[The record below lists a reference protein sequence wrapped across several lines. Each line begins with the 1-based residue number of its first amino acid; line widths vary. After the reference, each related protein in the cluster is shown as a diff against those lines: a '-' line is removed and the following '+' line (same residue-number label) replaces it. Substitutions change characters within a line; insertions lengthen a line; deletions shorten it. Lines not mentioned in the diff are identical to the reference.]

1 MDDSVLCTSD
11 LTATLFRF
19 VLKYSRAAETGGNP
33 AVAFSAFQRWTLC
46 IPSKPVSTGADW
58 TSQDVKEIWIDDE
71 PEPVSEQMNE
81 SQMRKVRSWVEW
93 MNSHAGVWEYI
104 KKKKILCCL
113 LRLRTLCHN
122 VKRHSSPPCAWRT
135 SAETFLLLVPQGTT
149 SFHANSALYSDSGRL
164 WCCSIL
170 LRASSYAAKFQASSR
185 LLQGKPSYCTHSPR
199 SLKVL
204 NRFPKQWASYCSRLE
219 CTSDSDSECVPL
231 NKTLWAPQQPPLE
244 KCFTRFTL
252 IKIHWECWRPWVV
265 TLVSQT
271 KSCRLSLTPS
281 QQNVPKEAAAK
292 LK

>member
-1 MDDSVLCTSD
+1 
-11 LTATLFRF
+11 
-19 VLKYSRAAETGGNP
+19 
-33 AVAFSAFQRWTLC
+33 
-46 IPSKPVSTGADW
+46 
-58 TSQDVKEIWIDDE
+58 
-71 PEPVSEQMNE
+71 MNE
-81 SQMRKVRSWVEW
+81 SQMRKVCSWAEW
-93 MNSHAGVWEYI
+93 MNGHAGLWSLGVYI
-104 KKKKILCCL
+104 KKILCCL
-113 LRLRTLCHN
+113 HSLRTLRHH

-170 LRASSYAAKFQASSR
+170 LRASSYTAKFQASSR
-185 LLQGKPSYCTHSPR
+185 PLQGKPSYCTHSQR

-219 CTSDSDSECVPL
+219 CKSDSDSECVPL
-231 NKTLWAPQQPPLE
+231 NKTLWAPRQPLLG

-252 IKIHWECWRPWVV
+252 IKIRWECWRRWGV

-271 KSCRLSLTPS
+271 KFWRLSLTPS
-281 QQNVPKEAAAK
+281 RQSVPKGEATK